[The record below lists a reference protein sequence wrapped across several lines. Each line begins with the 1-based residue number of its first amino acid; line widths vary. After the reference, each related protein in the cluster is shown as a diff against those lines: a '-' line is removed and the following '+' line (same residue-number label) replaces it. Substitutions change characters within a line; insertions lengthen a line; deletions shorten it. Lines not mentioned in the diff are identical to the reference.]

1 MNIKGGSK
9 MIYKEL
15 VITNDDGL
23 KAKAA
28 ASFVQVANQFDSQI
42 LIEFSNKKINAK
54 SIMGLLSL
62 GVKKGESIYVFANGS
77 DEKDS
82 VEALAELVENGFGE

>member
-1 MNIKGGSK
+1 

-15 VITNDDGL
+15 VIKNNDGL

-28 ASFVQVANQFDSQI
+28 ACFVQVANQFDSQI

-62 GVKKGESIYVFANGS
+62 GVKYGESIYVFANGK
-77 DEKDS
+77 DEKES
-82 VEALAELVENGFGE
+82 VAALAELVDNNFGE

>member
-1 MNIKGGSK
+1 

-15 VITNDDGL
+15 IIKNNDGL

-62 GVKKGESIYVFANGS
+62 GVKKGESIYVFANGG
-77 DEKDS
+77 DEKDVYKRQAYS
-82 VEALAELVENGFGE
+82 RSKYAPRPDLP

>member
-1 MNIKGGSK
+1 

-15 VITNDDGL
+15 VINNYDGL

-62 GVKKGESIYVFANGS
+62 GVKYGESIYVFANGK
-77 DEKDS
+77 DEK
-82 VEALAELVENGFGE
+82 EAVAALVELVESNFGA

>member
-1 MNIKGGSK
+1 

-15 VITNDDGL
+15 IINNYDGL

-28 ASFVQVANQFDSQI
+28 ASFVQVANQYDSQI

-62 GVKKGESIYVFANGS
+62 GVKYGESIYVFANGK
-77 DEKDS
+77 DEK
-82 VEALAELVENGFGE
+82 EAVAALCKLVENNFEE

>member
-1 MNIKGGSK
+1 

-15 VITNDDGL
+15 VINNYDGL

-62 GVKKGESIYVFANGS
+62 GVKYGESIYVFANGK
-77 DEKDS
+77 DEK
-82 VEALAELVENGFGE
+82 EAVAALVELVDNNFGE

>member
-1 MNIKGGSK
+1 

-15 VITNDDGL
+15 IIKNNDGL

-42 LIEFSNKKINAK
+42 LIEFSNKKSTRRALW
-54 SIMGLLSL
+54 GFLSL
-62 GVKKGESIYVFANGS
+62 GVKKGESIYVFANGG
-77 DEKDS
+77 DEKDA
-82 VEALAELVENGFGE
+82 VEALAELVENNFGE

>member
-1 MNIKGGSK
+1 M
-9 MIYKEL
+9 YKRQ
-15 VITNDDGL
+15 L

-62 GVKKGESIYVFANGS
+62 GVKKGESIYVFANGG
-77 DEKDS
+77 DEKDA
-82 VEALAELVENGFGE
+82 VEALAELVENNFGE